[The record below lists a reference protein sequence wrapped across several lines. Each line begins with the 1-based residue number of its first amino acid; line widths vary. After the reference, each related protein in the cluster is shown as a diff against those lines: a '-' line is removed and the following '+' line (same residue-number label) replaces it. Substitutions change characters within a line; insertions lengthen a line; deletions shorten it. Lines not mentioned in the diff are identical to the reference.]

1 MAAKKKP
8 KKKVSKMVVAQKPAK
23 KTAAPKKKAAA
34 AKKKSPAVKKAV
46 ITKAVKPKP
55 KPKPPMQAVSNH
67 SELDDEA
74 HEEVFEIFKA
84 YDRDGSGSIDRGE
97 LARLLEA
104 LGQAPDE
111 ESLAIAL
118 DVVDANHSGRISW
131 VEFRAWWQSQ
141 AS

>member
-8 KKKVSKMVVAQKPAK
+8 KKKVSKKVVARKPAK

-34 AKKKSPAVKKAV
+34 KKKPPAAKKAV
-46 ITKAVKPKP
+46 PAKKAQ
-55 KPKPPMQAVSNH
+55 PKPPMQAMANH

-111 ESLAIAL
+111 ETLAIAL

-131 VEFRAWWQSQ
+131 VEFKAWWQSQ
-141 AS
+141 GS